1 MEVTGTQVVQG
12 FVVALARG
20 ELDDCLELVADGIV
34 FSEARSL
41 PFGGDWTGKQGVRDL
56 FAAVAR
62 QYRVRLGPP
71 QVLGGGIGGVVRM
84 SGRITGRATGIQL
97 PLDCL
102 DLYQVEHGLIS
113 RVDVFYKD
121 ATAVAA
127 LAADPRAAAPRA
139 VNPGAPNPGGPA
151 LAAEKA

>member
-1 MEVTGTQVVQG
+1 MGVTGTQVVQR
-12 FVVALARG
+12 FVTALARG
-20 ELDDCLELVADGIV
+20 ELDDCLELVDDGIV

-56 FAAVAR
+56 LAAVAR

-71 QVLGGGIGGVVRM
+71 QVLGGGIGGVVVRM
-84 SGRITGRATGIQL
+84 SGRITGRASGTQL

-121 ATAVAA
+121 AAAVAA
-127 LAADPRAAAPRA
+127 LAVDPRAADRRA
-139 VNPGAPNPGGPA
+139 VNPAA
-151 LAAEKA
+151 TDLAAGKA

>member
-1 MEVTGTQVVQG
+1 MGVAGTQVVQR
-12 FVVALARG
+12 FVTALARG
-20 ELDDCLELVADGIV
+20 ELDDCLELVADAIV

-56 FAAVAR
+56 FTAIAR

-71 QVLGGGIGGVVRM
+71 QVLGVGVGVGGVVVRM
-84 SGRITGRATGIQL
+84 SGAITGRASGTRL

-121 ATAVAA
+121 AAAVAA
-127 LAADPRAAAPRA
+127 LAAGHGAA
-139 VNPGAPNPGGPA
+139 NPGAADLG
-151 LAAEKA
+151 AERA

>member
-1 MEVTGTQVVQG
+1 MGVTGTQVVQR
-12 FVVALARG
+12 FVTALARG
-20 ELDDCLELVADGIV
+20 EVDDCLELVADGIV

-56 FAAVAR
+56 LAAVAR

-71 QVLGGGIGGVVRM
+71 QVIGAGVGGVVVRM
-84 SGRITGRATGIQL
+84 SGRIIGRATGVQL

-102 DLYQVEHGLIS
+102 DLYQVENGLIA

-121 ATAVAA
+121 AAAIAA
-127 LAADPRAAAPRA
+127 LAAYPPAAAHQA
-139 VNPGAPNPGGPA
+139 VHPGAA
-151 LAAEKA
+151 DLAAERA

>member
-1 MEVTGTQVVQG
+1 MGVTGTQVVQR
-12 FVVALARG
+12 FVTALARG

-56 FAAVAR
+56 FTAVAR

-71 QVLGGGIGGVVRM
+71 QVLGGGVGGIVVRM
-84 SGRITGRATGIQL
+84 SGRIIGRASGTQL

-121 ATAVAA
+121 AAAVAA
-127 LAADPRAAAPRA
+127 LAADPGTAT
-139 VNPGAPNPGGPA
+139 PGAA
-151 LAAEKA
+151 DLAAERA